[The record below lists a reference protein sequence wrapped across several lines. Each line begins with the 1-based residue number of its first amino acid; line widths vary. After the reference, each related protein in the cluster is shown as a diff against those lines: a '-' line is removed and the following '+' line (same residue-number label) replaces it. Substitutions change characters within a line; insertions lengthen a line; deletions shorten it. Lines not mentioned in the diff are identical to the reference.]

1 MNKPADTAFPIHDLM
16 RARWSP
22 RAFSDRKVTSEELRS
37 LLEAARWAPS
47 CFNEQPWSFL
57 VGRKGT
63 AAFDRL
69 ASCLVEANRG
79 WAAEAGALVLA
90 VTSRQ
95 FRRNGK
101 PNRHAEHDLGLALG
115 QFGLQATALGL
126 GMHQMAG
133 FDVES
138 ARGSLKLP
146 DGQEPV
152 TMVAVGWPGEAAS
165 LPEALAERER
175 APRERRAQEEFVF
188 GGEWGRPMDA
198 SGDA

>member
-1 MNKPADTAFPIHDLM
+1 MDNAADAAFPIHDLM

-22 RAFSDRKVTSEELRS
+22 RAFSDVSVTADELSS
-37 LLEAARWAPS
+37 LFEAARWAPS

-57 VGRKGT
+57 VGTKGS

-69 ASCLVEANRG
+69 ASCLVEANRS
-79 WAAEAGALVLA
+79 WAGEAGALVLA

-126 GMHQMAG
+126 VIHQMAG
-133 FDVES
+133 FDVEA
-138 ARGSLKLP
+138 ARESLKLP
-146 DGQEPV
+146 EGQEPF
-152 TMVAVGWPGEAAS
+152 TMVAVGRPGEASS

-175 APRERRAQEEFVF
+175 APRERRGQDEFVF
-188 GGEWGRPMDA
+188 GAEWGLPL
-198 SGDA
+198 GDG

>member
-1 MNKPADTAFPIHDLM
+1 MDNAADAAFPIHDLM

-22 RAFSDRKVTSEELRS
+22 RAFSDRSVNSHELRS

-57 VGRKGT
+57 VGRRGSV
-63 AAFDRL
+63 AFDRL
-69 ASCLVEANRG
+69 VSCLVEANQA
-79 WAAEAGALVLA
+79 WAGEAGALVLA
-90 VTSRQ
+90 VASRQ

-126 GMHQMAG
+126 ATHQMAG
-133 FDVES
+133 FDVEA
-138 ARGSLKLP
+138 ARESLKLP
-146 DGQEPV
+146 EGQEPY
-152 TMVAVGWPGEAAS
+152 TMVAVGWPGEASS

-175 APRERRAQEEFVF
+175 APRERRGQDEFVF
-188 GGEWGRPMDA
+188 AGEWGQPLDDA
-198 SGDA
+198 